1 MDIEEIKEQLKQRG
15 WTQADLAEKLGL
27 KYSTLRKIMS
37 GICALT
43 PRVESHIKLL
53 FEQSMT
59 AVLVYTIDFPDEEL
73 RSWVPMWDRMSK
85 RQRVVALKK
94 VFQQVLGDMIKEGN
108 RCLAEEDADLVK
120 TLIGP
125 EWDEENDEGNLDLSA
140 DLDAAEDDDP
150 ADL

>member
-1 MDIEEIKEQLKQRG
+1 MNLDTIKKEMELRG
-15 WTQADLAEKLGL
+15 WSASDLAEKLAVNPDG
-27 KYSTLRKIMS
+27 LRKILA
-37 GICALT
+37 GKRPLT
-43 PRVESHIKLL
+43 ETLERHIERI
-53 FEQSMT
+53 FEGSMT

-150 ADL
+150 AVD